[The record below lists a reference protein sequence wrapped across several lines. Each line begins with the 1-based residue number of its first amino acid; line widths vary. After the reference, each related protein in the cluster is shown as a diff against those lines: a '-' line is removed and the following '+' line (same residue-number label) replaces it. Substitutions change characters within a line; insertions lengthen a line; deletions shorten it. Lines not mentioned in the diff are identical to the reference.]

1 MSHVRSRMPG
11 IWLRVRCARVVV
23 DARVI
28 DRGCGRRSS
37 VGLGV

>member
-11 IWLRVRCARVVV
+11 IWLQVRCARVAV

-28 DRGCGRRSS
+28 DRGRGRRSS
-37 VGLGV
+37 VGSGI